1 MQGKTNKPIFVVR
14 SRVHKRASSL
24 RVWVTIRIC
33 FPWQSQIGW
42 GDFPVNVAIAYQIGA
57 ARGDHSILSA
67 MDIWDSELFAAFGQ
81 SIDDLI
87 LVIARIWKKSEKPGL
102 SS

>member
-1 MQGKTNKPIFVVR
+1 M
-14 SRVHKRASSL
+14 
-24 RVWVTIRIC
+24 
-33 FPWQSQIGW
+33 
-42 GDFPVNVAIAYQIGA
+42 GDFAVNVAIAYQIGV

-67 MDIWDSELFAAFGQ
+67 MDIGDSELFAAFGQ